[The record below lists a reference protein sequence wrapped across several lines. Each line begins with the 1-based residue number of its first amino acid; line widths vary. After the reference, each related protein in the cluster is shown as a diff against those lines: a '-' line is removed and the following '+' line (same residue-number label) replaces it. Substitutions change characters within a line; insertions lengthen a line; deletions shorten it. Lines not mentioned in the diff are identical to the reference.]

1 MSLLSLAVILSI
13 DSLGVGITYGTRN
26 MKITFLPKVIL
37 FLISFLMI
45 LFSVFLGNLLLTFLP
60 IFVTNF
66 IGSFILIIIG
76 LFVIFQNI
84 KKSCQV
90 QDLPLHHTEAGSCKN
105 SSPRT
110 IQFFIRSLGITVQI
124 MKDPICSDLDG
135 SQSIDMKEAVFL
147 GLALSSDAIGSGI
160 GFSML
165 GANSLLFPLIAACFQ
180 LGFLSFRMLPW

>member
-1 MSLLSLAVILSI
+1 MLVNLLSLAIILSI
-13 DSLGVGITYGTRN
+13 DSLGVGMTYGVRN

-37 FLISFLMI
+37 FVISFLMI

-66 IGSFILIIIG
+66 IGSFILVIMGLLII
-76 LFVIFQNI
+76 LQSVRSSRQA
-84 KKSCQV
+84 
-90 QDLPLHHTEAGSCKN
+90 QDLPHVANTSCKN

-165 GANSLLFPLIAACFQ
+165 GANSLLFPFIAAGFQ
-180 LGFLSFRMLPW
+180 LGFLSCRMLAW

>member
-13 DSLGVGITYGTRN
+13 DSLGVGIAYGTRN
-26 MKITFLPKVIL
+26 MKITFLPKAIL

-45 LFSVFLGNLLLTFLP
+45 LFSVFLGNILLTFLP
-60 IFVTNF
+60 IYVTNF
-66 IGSFILIIIG
+66 IGSFILIIMG
-76 LFVIFQNI
+76 LFVIFQNVR
-84 KKSCQV
+84 SSSRA
-90 QDLPLHHTEAGSCKN
+90 QDLPHVEKTSCKN

-110 IQFFIRSLGITVQI
+110 MQFFIRSLGITVQI

>member
-13 DSLGVGITYGTRN
+13 DSLGVGIAYGTRN

-60 IFVTNF
+60 IYVTNF
-66 IGSFILIIIG
+66 IGSFILIIMG

-84 KKSCQV
+84 KSSGQV
-90 QDLPLHHTEAGSCKN
+90 QNLPLHHAKKSSCKN
-105 SSPRT
+105 NSPRT

-135 SQSIDMKEAVFL
+135 SQSIDMKESVFL
-147 GLALSSDAIGSGI
+147 GFALSSDAIGSGI

-165 GANSLLFPLIAACFQ
+165 GANSILFPFIAACFQ
-180 LGFLSFRMLPW
+180 LGFLSFRLLSW

>member
-76 LFVIFQNI
+76 LFVIFQNVR
-84 KKSCQV
+84 SSRRA
-90 QDLPLHHTEAGSCKN
+90 QDLPHVAKASCKN
-105 SSPRT
+105 SSPHT

-165 GANSLLFPLIAACFQ
+165 GANSLLFPLIPACFQ